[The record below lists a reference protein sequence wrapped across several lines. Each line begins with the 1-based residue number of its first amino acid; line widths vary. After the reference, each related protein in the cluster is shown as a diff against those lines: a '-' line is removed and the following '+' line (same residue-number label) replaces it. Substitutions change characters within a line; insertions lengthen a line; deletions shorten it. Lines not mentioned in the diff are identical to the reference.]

1 MRAPARWVL
10 LLVALAGRLEAAQ
23 PPIAPVVEV
32 ARDGLAISRLPSI
45 LAEPLVRQQLA
56 TGLTTSFVFQA
67 TARDAAG
74 GKTKGG
80 ARVDVRYDLWDEVYI
95 VSHFDAAGKA
105 ARVVLPSFERLVQWW
120 REARLVL
127 VRPPAA
133 AAARVLEVRLGVLP
147 FSQAEQLETQ
157 RWFSQALSA
166 DKSGSAGAVS
176 DAVEDQPESFTQL
189 IGILLKGSIDRA
201 PLLEYQWRLALAGRT
216 R

>member
-23 PPIAPVVEV
+23 APAPQVEV
-32 ARDGLAISRLPSI
+32 TREGLTISRLPPV
-45 LAEPLVRQQLA
+45 LADPQVRQQLG
-56 TGLTTSFVFQA
+56 TGLTTTFVFEA
-67 TARDAAG
+67 TARGAAG

-80 ARVDVRYDLWDEVYI
+80 ARVDVRYDLWDEVYV
-95 VSHFDAAGKA
+95 VSRFDASGRAS
-105 ARVVLPSFERLVQWW
+105 RQVLPSFDRLAEWW

-133 AAARVLEVRLGVLP
+133 AAARSVEVRLSVLP
-147 FSQAEQLETQ
+147 FSQAEQMETQ

-176 DAVEDQPESFTQL
+176 DAVEDQPASFNQVLGLLLATS
-189 IGILLKGSIDRA
+189 IGRN
-201 PLLEYQWRLALAGRT
+201 PLLEYQWNLALAGRKP
-216 R
+216 